1 MVRKHWWRFLK
12 SFCEVY
18 NRKILPAVRMYLSRK
33 LVLEYKLS
41 QLDAAKIL
49 GLKQSL
55 VNYAVTGRRRSKYFE
70 VILGFEAFRKYL
82 DSLAMEMS
90 SKKHREPYAC
100 ELCRFL
106 MKTGLVDE
114 VLKAVEESPSSIY
127 KHY

>member
-1 MVRKHWWRFLK
+1 MK

-33 LVLEYKLS
+33 LVLDYNLS

-70 VILGFEAFRKYL
+70 VILGFKDFRRYL
-82 DSLAMEMS
+82 DDLAVEMS
-90 SKKHREPYAC
+90 TKKYRGPYVC
-100 ELCRFL
+100 DLCQFL
-106 MKTGLVDE
+106 MRTNLADE
-114 VLKAVEESPSSIY
+114 VLKAVEESPSRVY
-127 KHY
+127 KKS